1 VAEDTGRP
9 GPPPV
14 GSVAEEAARLLDALG
29 GWAGNHGYAAGRD
42 TADVADT
49 GRGDTGTGGRDDSGT
64 AGRDAAGDDAGRAA
78 GDGTSEPPR
87 RCEHCGA
94 VTGAAATSS
103 CQWCPVC
110 QGLDLLRSVR
120 PETVERLA
128 DLAGA
133 VASAL
138 RDVAAR
144 GHGPHGPGAGTQTG
158 GRGAHADGAAA
169 RRADRVQD
177 ITIEDEDQGSAT
189 V

>member
-1 VAEDTGRP
+1 VADDTDRP

-29 GWAGNHGYAAGRD
+29 GWAGTHGYGAGRD
-42 TADVADT
+42 GA
-49 GRGDTGTGGRDDSGT
+49 
-64 AGRDAAGDDAGRAA
+64 DAASDKAGTNDADSAGKDSSGEDAGRPAPDA
-78 GDGTSEPPR
+78 TPEPPR

-94 VTGAAATSS
+94 VPGAAAASS

-110 QGLDLLRSVR
+110 QGLDVLRSVR

-133 VASAL
+133 VATAL

-144 GHGPHGPGAGTQTG
+144 GHGQQRPGAGTQAG
-158 GRGAHADGAAA
+158 GRGARPGDAAT
-169 RRADRVQD
+169 RRTERVQD